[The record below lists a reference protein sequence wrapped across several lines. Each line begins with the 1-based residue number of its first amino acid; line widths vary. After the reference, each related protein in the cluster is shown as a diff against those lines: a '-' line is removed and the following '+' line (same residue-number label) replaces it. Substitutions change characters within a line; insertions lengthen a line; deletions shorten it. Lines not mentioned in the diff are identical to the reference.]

1 MGPNGGSVALDFGRY
16 PEKKE
21 KEKGND
27 KKTDI

>member
-1 MGPNGGSVALDFGRY
+1 MSLYGGSVAMDFGRH

-27 KKTDI
+27 KKT